1 MDILRTLTV
10 GCVAGWLAIS
20 AFFSFAVAPLA
31 FKTIDRTV
39 AGQLVAAVLP
49 RYYDWGVVLC
59 AVALIAATIL
69 AISGPRPR
77 WRALLGVALCGAM
90 VGLLLW
96 ASVVLLPRAEAAV
109 PSSITD
115 VSIEVVRNASS
126 GFIASTAAAEGG
138 GSTSLPTFF
147 TSCGTMRLPPAASV
161 AYALVS
167 SIGDTTEV
175 PSARLGFASSS
186 LSTPASCA
194 SRATAASP
202 SRVVHSVSAR

>member
-96 ASVVLLPRAEAAV
+96 ASVVLLPRAEAARRGRDDSAFALAHR
-109 PSSITD
+109 SSVQLNGLTMLAG
-115 VSIEVVRNASS
+115 VGVLLLA
-126 GFIASTAAAEGG
+126 
-138 GSTSLPTFF
+138 TF
-147 TSCGTMRLPPAASV
+147 SRPARR
-161 AYALVS
+161 
-167 SIGDTTEV
+167 D
-175 PSARLGFASSS
+175 R
-186 LSTPASCA
+186 
-194 SRATAASP
+194 
-202 SRVVHSVSAR
+202 